1 MLISVW
7 LLLQKKTKKNEV
19 GSYFLFVHEAWSSDI
34 YIRVRV
40 QISNSP
46 PFISLLQ
53 ISSSVILILAK
64 TVQIV
69 PTE

>member
-7 LLLQKKTKKNEV
+7 LLLQKKTKKTKKT
-19 GSYFLFVHEAWSSDI
+19 SLDI
-34 YIRVRV
+34 YIRVRG
-40 QISNSP
+40 QIAAVP
-46 PFISLLQ
+46 PFISLFQ